1 MGWDINLKVRK
12 YKSLNFKVIV
22 PSIVIIIIVTLLTVV
37 ISKFYFDKKFG
48 DYIMIKNQNTVQNIL
63 MELSEQYS
71 DNEWNYKNIEKITYN
86 SLDKGIIVALYDKED
101 KEIMNIEK
109 NSKDK
114 CNRIMNFIKS
124 SMEGKYGST
133 TSQFEPVYYPLIK
146 RGEKIGEVRVKFY
159 GPIFYMQNEL
169 VFLDIV
175 NKIILGIGVL
185 LILASTI
192 MGFIISRSI
201 TRPINKLMTK
211 AKYISKGEYD
221 KKIEINTDILE
232 INDLINSINNLSQ
245 SIKEQENIRKRL
257 TGDISHELKTPLT
270 NIQSHLEAMIDGI
283 WEPTEERLLSVKEE
297 AERLSSLVS
306 DMQKL
311 NKYDESSIKLKK
323 DNVNISDI
331 ICFVIFQFSNLAKS
345 KNIKIEYEKKNIN
358 LYCDKDKITQALVN
372 ILSNAIRYSNEG
384 STIFI
389 EEKLK
394 DNKVIISIE
403 DQGIGISEEDL
414 KYVFERFYRADK
426 SRTRAT
432 GGTGIGLT
440 IVKSIV
446 SSHGGEV
453 KLESKLG
460 EGSKFTIILPKED
473 IWLFYGKVIL
483 FIMLYK

>member
-71 DNEWNYKNIEKITYN
+71 DNKWDYKGMEKISYN
-86 SLDKGIIVALYDKED
+86 ALDKGIIVALYDKED

-146 RGEKIGEVRVKFY
+146 SGEKIGEVRVKFY

-185 LILASTI
+185 LILASTVI
-192 MGFIISRSI
+192 GFIISRSI

-460 EGSKFTIILPKED
+460 EGSKFTIILPKKD
-473 IWLFYGKVIL
+473 I
-483 FIMLYK
+483 

>member
-1 MGWDINLKVRK
+1 MKVRK

-22 PSIVIIIIVTLLTVV
+22 PSIVIIIIVTLLTVA

-146 RGEKIGEVRVKFY
+146 SGEKIGEVRVKFY

-311 NKYDESSIKLKK
+311 NKYDEASIKLKK

-446 SSHGGEV
+446 SSHEGEV

-460 EGSKFTIILPKED
+460 EGSKFTIILPKEK
-473 IWLFYGKVIL
+473 I
-483 FIMLYK
+483 

>member
-71 DNEWNYKNIEKITYN
+71 DNKWDYKGMEKISYN
-86 SLDKGIIVALYDKED
+86 ALDKGIIVALYDKED

-146 RGEKIGEVRVKFY
+146 SGEKIGEVRVKFY

-185 LILASTI
+185 LILASTVI
-192 MGFIISRSI
+192 GFIISRSI

-460 EGSKFTIILPKED
+460 EGSKFTIILPKEK
-473 IWLFYGKVIL
+473 I
-483 FIMLYK
+483 

>member
-1 MGWDINLKVRK
+1 MKVRK

-22 PSIVIIIIVTLLTVV
+22 PSIVIIIIVTLLTVF

-71 DNEWNYKNIEKITYN
+71 DNQWNYKNIEKITYN

-133 TSQFEPVYYPLIK
+133 TSQFKPVYYPLIK
-146 RGEKIGEVRVKFY
+146 SGEKIGEVRVKFY

-185 LILASTI
+185 LILASTVI
-192 MGFIISRSI
+192 GFIISRSI
-201 TRPINKLMTK
+201 TRPINRLMTK

-473 IWLFYGKVIL
+473 
-483 FIMLYK
+483 M

>member
-71 DNEWNYKNIEKITYN
+71 DNEWNYNNIEKITYN

-146 RGEKIGEVRVKFY
+146 SGEKIGEVRVKFY

-389 EEKLK
+389 GEKLK

-460 EGSKFTIILPKED
+460 EGSKFTIILPKKD
-473 IWLFYGKVIL
+473 I
-483 FIMLYK
+483 

>member
-1 MGWDINLKVRK
+1 MKVRK

-63 MELSEQYS
+63 MKLSEQYS

-146 RGEKIGEVRVKFY
+146 VGEKIGEVRVKFY

-389 EEKLK
+389 EERLK
-394 DNKVIISIE
+394 GNKVIISIE

-414 KYVFERFYRADK
+414 KYVFERFYRVDK

-473 IWLFYGKVIL
+473 I
-483 FIMLYK
+483 

>member
-1 MGWDINLKVRK
+1 MKVRK

-63 MELSEQYS
+63 MELSEQYY

-146 RGEKIGEVRVKFY
+146 SGEKIGEVRVKFY

-345 KNIKIEYEKKNIN
+345 RNIKIEYEKKNIN

-389 EEKLK
+389 EERLK

-473 IWLFYGKVIL
+473 I
-483 FIMLYK
+483 

>member
-1 MGWDINLKVRK
+1 MKVRK

-22 PSIVIIIIVTLLTVV
+22 PSIVIIIIVTLLTVA

-146 RGEKIGEVRVKFY
+146 SGEKIGEVRVKFY

-221 KKIEINTDILE
+221 KKIEINTDVLE

-270 NIQSHLEAMIDGI
+270 NIQSHLEAMIDGV
-283 WEPTEERLLSVKEE
+283 WKPTEERLLSVKEE

-311 NKYDESSIKLKK
+311 NRYDESSIKLKK

-389 EEKLK
+389 EERLK

-460 EGSKFTIILPKED
+460 EGSKFTIILPKKD
-473 IWLFYGKVIL
+473 I
-483 FIMLYK
+483 

>member
-1 MGWDINLKVRK
+1 MKVRK

-22 PSIVIIIIVTLLTVV
+22 PSIVIIIIVTLLTVA

-146 RGEKIGEVRVKFY
+146 SGEKIGEVRVKFY

-372 ILSNAIRYSNEG
+372 ILSNAIRYSNQG

-460 EGSKFTIILPKED
+460 EGSKFTIILPKEY
-473 IWLFYGKVIL
+473 I
-483 FIMLYK
+483 

>member
-71 DNEWNYKNIEKITYN
+71 NNEWNYKNIEKITYN

-146 RGEKIGEVRVKFY
+146 SGEKIGEVRVKFY

-311 NKYDESSIKLKK
+311 NKYDEASIKLKK

-389 EEKLK
+389 EEGLK

-473 IWLFYGKVIL
+473 I
-483 FIMLYK
+483 

>member
-146 RGEKIGEVRVKFY
+146 SGEKIGEVRVKFY

-389 EEKLK
+389 EERLK

-446 SSHGGEV
+446 SSHVGEV

>member
-22 PSIVIIIIVTLLTVV
+22 PSIVIIIIVTLLTVF

-71 DNEWNYKNIEKITYN
+71 DNQWNYKNIEKITYN

-133 TSQFEPVYYPLIK
+133 TSQFKPVYYPLIK
-146 RGEKIGEVRVKFY
+146 SGEKIGEVRVKFY

-175 NKIILGIGVL
+175 NKIILCIGVL
-185 LILASTI
+185 LILASTVI
-192 MGFIISRSI
+192 GFIISRSI

-257 TGDISHELKTPLT
+257 TGDIYHELKTPLT

-358 LYCDKDKITQALVN
+358 LYYDKDKITQALVN

-473 IWLFYGKVIL
+473 
-483 FIMLYK
+483 M

>member
-22 PSIVIIIIVTLLTVV
+22 PSIVIIIIVTLLTVA

-146 RGEKIGEVRVKFY
+146 SGEKIGEVRVKFY

-389 EEKLK
+389 GEKLK

-460 EGSKFTIILPKED
+460 EGSKFTIILPKKD
-473 IWLFYGKVIL
+473 I
-483 FIMLYK
+483 

>member
-1 MGWDINLKVRK
+1 MKVRK

-22 PSIVIIIIVTLLTVV
+22 PSIVIIIIVTLLTVA

-146 RGEKIGEVRVKFY
+146 SGEKIGEVRVKFY

-270 NIQSHLEAMIDGI
+270 NIQSHLEAMIDGV

-389 EEKLK
+389 EERLK

-460 EGSKFTIILPKED
+460 EGSKFTIILPKKD
-473 IWLFYGKVIL
+473 I
-483 FIMLYK
+483 

>member
-146 RGEKIGEVRVKFY
+146 SGEKIGEVRVKFY

-372 ILSNAIRYSNEG
+372 ILSNAIRYSNEE

-389 EEKLK
+389 EERLK

-473 IWLFYGKVIL
+473 I
-483 FIMLYK
+483 

>member
-22 PSIVIIIIVTLLTVV
+22 PSIVIIIIVTLLTVA

-101 KEIMNIEK
+101 NEIMNIEK

-114 CNRIMNFIKS
+114 CNRVMNFIKS

-146 RGEKIGEVRVKFY
+146 SGEKIGEVRVKFY

-460 EGSKFTIILPKED
+460 EGSKFTIILPKEY
-473 IWLFYGKVIL
+473 I
-483 FIMLYK
+483 

>member
-22 PSIVIIIIVTLLTVV
+22 PSIVIIIIVTLLTVF

-71 DNEWNYKNIEKITYN
+71 DNQWNYKNIEKITYN

-124 SMEGKYGST
+124 SMEGRYGST
-133 TSQFEPVYYPLIK
+133 TSQFKPVYYPLIK
-146 RGEKIGEVRVKFY
+146 SGEKIGEVRVKFY

-185 LILASTI
+185 LILASTVI
-192 MGFIISRSI
+192 GFIISRSI

-473 IWLFYGKVIL
+473 
-483 FIMLYK
+483 M

>member
-1 MGWDINLKVRK
+1 MKVRK

-22 PSIVIIIIVTLLTVV
+22 PSIVIIIIVTLLTVA

-146 RGEKIGEVRVKFY
+146 SGEKIGEVRVKFY

-270 NIQSHLEAMIDGI
+270 NIQSHLEAMIDGV

-311 NKYDESSIKLKK
+311 NRYDEASIKLKK

-446 SSHGGEV
+446 SSHEGEV

-460 EGSKFTIILPKED
+460 EGSKFTIILPKEK
-473 IWLFYGKVIL
+473 I
-483 FIMLYK
+483 

>member
-1 MGWDINLKVRK
+1 MKVKK

-146 RGEKIGEVRVKFY
+146 SGEKIGEVRVKFY

-283 WEPTEERLLSVKEE
+283 WEPTEKRLLSVKEE

-389 EEKLK
+389 EERLK

-460 EGSKFTIILPKED
+460 EGSKFTIILPKEY
-473 IWLFYGKVIL
+473 I
-483 FIMLYK
+483 

>member
-1 MGWDINLKVRK
+1 MGWAINLKVRK

-146 RGEKIGEVRVKFY
+146 SGEKIGEVRVKFY
-159 GPIFYMQNEL
+159 GPIL
-169 VFLDIV
+169 
-175 NKIILGIGVL
+175 
-185 LILASTI
+185 
-192 MGFIISRSI
+192 
-201 TRPINKLMTK
+201 
-211 AKYISKGEYD
+211 YISKGEYD

-460 EGSKFTIILPKED
+460 DGSKFTIILPKED
-473 IWLFYGKVIL
+473 I
-483 FIMLYK
+483 

>member
-1 MGWDINLKVRK
+1 MKVRK

-71 DNEWNYKNIEKITYN
+71 DNKWDYKGMEKISSN
-86 SLDKGIIVALYDKED
+86 ALDKGIIVALYDKED

-146 RGEKIGEVRVKFY
+146 SGEKIGEVRVKFY

-185 LILASTI
+185 LILASTVI
-192 MGFIISRSI
+192 GFIISRSI

-389 EEKLK
+389 EERLK

-460 EGSKFTIILPKED
+460 EGSKFTIILPKKD
-473 IWLFYGKVIL
+473 I
-483 FIMLYK
+483 

>member
-146 RGEKIGEVRVKFY
+146 SGEKIGEVRVKFY

-270 NIQSHLEAMIDGI
+270 NIQSHLEAMIDGV

-311 NKYDESSIKLKK
+311 NRYDESSIKLKK

-389 EEKLK
+389 EERLK

-460 EGSKFTIILPKED
+460 EGSKFTIILPKKD
-473 IWLFYGKVIL
+473 I
-483 FIMLYK
+483 

>member
-1 MGWDINLKVRK
+1 MKVRK

-71 DNEWNYKNIEKITYN
+71 DNKWDYKGMEKISYN
-86 SLDKGIIVALYDKED
+86 ALDKGIIVALYDKED

-146 RGEKIGEVRVKFY
+146 SGEKIGEVRVKFY

-185 LILASTI
+185 LILASTVI
-192 MGFIISRSI
+192 GFIISRSI

-372 ILSNAIRYSNEG
+372 ILSNAIRYSNEV

-389 EEKLK
+389 EERLK

-460 EGSKFTIILPKED
+460 EGSKFTIILPKKD
-473 IWLFYGKVIL
+473 I
-483 FIMLYK
+483 

>member
-146 RGEKIGEVRVKFY
+146 SGEKIGEVRVKFY

-345 KNIKIEYEKKNIN
+345 KNIKIEYEKNNIN

-473 IWLFYGKVIL
+473 I
-483 FIMLYK
+483 

>member
-1 MGWDINLKVRK
+1 MKVRK

-146 RGEKIGEVRVKFY
+146 SGEKIGEVRVKFY

-311 NKYDESSIKLKK
+311 NKYDEASIKLKK
-323 DNVNISDI
+323 DYVNISDI

-389 EEKLK
+389 EERLK

-473 IWLFYGKVIL
+473 
-483 FIMLYK
+483 M

>member
-1 MGWDINLKVRK
+1 MKVRK

-86 SLDKGIIVALYDKED
+86 YLDKGIIVALYDKED

-146 RGEKIGEVRVKFY
+146 SGEKIGEVRVKFY

-473 IWLFYGKVIL
+473 I
-483 FIMLYK
+483 

>member
-1 MGWDINLKVRK
+1 MKVKK

-22 PSIVIIIIVTLLTVV
+22 PSIVIIIIVTLLTVA

-114 CNRIMNFIKS
+114 CNRVMNFIKS

-146 RGEKIGEVRVKFY
+146 SGEKIGEVRVKFY

-201 TRPINKLMTK
+201 IRPINKLMTK
-211 AKYISKGEYD
+211 AKYMSKGEYD

-311 NKYDESSIKLKK
+311 NKYDEFSIKLKK

-389 EEKLK
+389 EERLK

-473 IWLFYGKVIL
+473 I
-483 FIMLYK
+483 

>member
-1 MGWDINLKVRK
+1 MKVRR

-22 PSIVIIIIVTLLTVV
+22 PSIIIIILITLLTVFA
-37 ISKFYFDKKFG
+37 SKFYFDKKFG
-48 DYIMIKNQNTVQNIL
+48 DYIMVKNQNTVQNIL
-63 MELSEQYS
+63 LDLSDQYS
-71 DNEWNYKNIEKITYN
+71 DGEWNYKNIEKTSYN
-86 SLDKGIIVALYDKED
+86 ALNKGIIVALYDKD
-101 KEIMNIEK
+101 KNEVMDIEK

-114 CNRIMNFIKS
+114 CNKVMNFIKN

-133 TSQFEPVYYPLIK
+133 TTQFEPVYYPLIK
-146 RGEKIGEVRVKFY
+146 NGEKIGEVRVKFY

-175 NKIILGIGVL
+175 NKIIIGIGIL
-185 LILASTI
+185 LILASTVV
-192 MGFIISRSI
+192 GFIISRSI
-201 TRPINKLMTK
+201 TKPINKLMTK
-211 AKYISKGEYD
+211 AKYISNGDYD
-221 KKIEINTDILE
+221 KKINIKTDILE
-232 INDLINSINNLSQ
+232 INDLITSIDNLSQ

-283 WEPTEERLLSVKEE
+283 WEPTEKRLISVKEE

-311 NKYDESSIKLKK
+311 NRYDESSIKLKK
-323 DNVNISDI
+323 DIVNISDV

-345 KNIKIEYEKKNIN
+345 KNININYEKKNIN
-358 LYCDKDKITQALVN
+358 IFCDKDKITQALVN
-372 ILSNAIRYSNEG
+372 ILSNAIRYSNDG

-389 EEKLK
+389 EESLEGDRVK
-394 DNKVIISIE
+394 ISIK
-403 DQGIGISEEDL
+403 DQGIGISEDDL

-426 SRTRAT
+426 SRTRTT

-446 SSHGGEV
+446 ASHGGEIKV
-453 KLESKLG
+453 ESKLG
-460 EGSKFTIILPKED
+460 EGSNFTIILPKL
-473 IWLFYGKVIL
+473 I
-483 FIMLYK
+483 

>member
-1 MGWDINLKVRK
+1 MKVRK

-22 PSIVIIIIVTLLTVV
+22 PSIVIIIIVTLLTVA

-71 DNEWNYKNIEKITYN
+71 DNKWDYKGMEKISYN
-86 SLDKGIIVALYDKED
+86 ALDKGIIVALYDKED

-146 RGEKIGEVRVKFY
+146 SGEKIGEVRVKFY

-185 LILASTI
+185 LILASTVI
-192 MGFIISRSI
+192 GFIISRSI

-394 DNKVIISIE
+394 DNKVMISIE

-460 EGSKFTIILPKED
+460 EGSKFTIILPKEK
-473 IWLFYGKVIL
+473 I
-483 FIMLYK
+483 

>member
-1 MGWDINLKVRK
+1 MKVRK

-71 DNEWNYKNIEKITYN
+71 NNEWNYKNIEKITYN

-146 RGEKIGEVRVKFY
+146 SGEKIGEVRVKFY

-345 KNIKIEYEKKNIN
+345 RNIKIEYEKKNIN

-389 EEKLK
+389 EERLK

-473 IWLFYGKVIL
+473 I
-483 FIMLYK
+483 

>member
-1 MGWDINLKVRK
+1 MKVRK

-146 RGEKIGEVRVKFY
+146 SGEKIGEVRVKFY

-192 MGFIISRSI
+192 TGFIISRSI

-473 IWLFYGKVIL
+473 I
-483 FIMLYK
+483 

>member
-146 RGEKIGEVRVKFY
+146 SGEKIGEVRVKFY

-345 KNIKIEYEKKNIN
+345 KNIKIEYEKKNIK

-389 EEKLK
+389 EERLK

-473 IWLFYGKVIL
+473 I
-483 FIMLYK
+483 

>member
-1 MGWDINLKVRK
+1 MKVRK

-37 ISKFYFDKKFG
+37 IFKFYFDKKFG

-146 RGEKIGEVRVKFY
+146 SGEKIGEVRVKFY

-473 IWLFYGKVIL
+473 I
-483 FIMLYK
+483 

>member
-71 DNEWNYKNIEKITYN
+71 DNKWDYKGMEKISYN
-86 SLDKGIIVALYDKED
+86 ALDKGIIVALYDKED

-146 RGEKIGEVRVKFY
+146 SGEKIGEVRVKFY

-185 LILASTI
+185 LILASTVI
-192 MGFIISRSI
+192 GFIISRSI

-311 NKYDESSIKLKK
+311 NKYDEASIKLKK

-389 EEKLK
+389 EERLK

-460 EGSKFTIILPKED
+460 EGSKFTIILPKKD
-473 IWLFYGKVIL
+473 I
-483 FIMLYK
+483 

>member
-1 MGWDINLKVRK
+1 MKVRK

-22 PSIVIIIIVTLLTVV
+22 PSLVIIIIVTLLTVF

-71 DNEWNYKNIEKITYN
+71 DNQWNYKNIEKITYN

-133 TSQFEPVYYPLIK
+133 TSQFKPVYYPLIK
-146 RGEKIGEVRVKFY
+146 SGEKIGEVRVKFY

-185 LILASTI
+185 LILASTVI
-192 MGFIISRSI
+192 GFIISRSI

-473 IWLFYGKVIL
+473 
-483 FIMLYK
+483 M

>member
-1 MGWDINLKVRK
+1 MKVRK

-146 RGEKIGEVRVKFY
+146 SGEKIGEVRVKFY

-358 LYCDKDKITQALVN
+358 LYFDKDKITQALVN

-473 IWLFYGKVIL
+473 I
-483 FIMLYK
+483 

>member
-1 MGWDINLKVRK
+1 MKVRK

-146 RGEKIGEVRVKFY
+146 SGEKIGEVRVKFY

-389 EEKLK
+389 EEGLK

-460 EGSKFTIILPKED
+460 EGSKFTIILPKKD
-473 IWLFYGKVIL
+473 
-483 FIMLYK
+483 M

>member
-1 MGWDINLKVRK
+1 MKVRK

-146 RGEKIGEVRVKFY
+146 SGEKIGEVRVKFY

-221 KKIEINTDILE
+221 KEIEINTDILE

-345 KNIKIEYEKKNIN
+345 RNIKIEYEKKNIN

-473 IWLFYGKVIL
+473 I
-483 FIMLYK
+483 